1 QVVLQTIVLDDS
13 PTRVVARGQPDGGVL
28 YVGQSLDPEQSAMRT
43 LLLVLLGGGG
53 LGLLLSFI
61 GAWILSGR
69 ALVPIQQAV
78 RRQQE
83 FVADASHE
91 LRTPL
96 TVLRSTTDL
105 LNQHRNRSLES
116 NGELFDDMRA
126 EIARMERLAADLL
139 TLARSDRGEL
149 ELLVAP
155 LDLSELASDVV
166 RRTVPLAQ
174 HADVQL
180 ATGSA
185 AAAVVEADPDR
196 IQQVLLI
203 LLDNAIKHTPA
214 GGRVTVDVDRDGS
227 HATLRV
233 VDTG

>member
-1 QVVLQTIVLDDS
+1 MFVFGVRGSGEVLNPQQIDYTNVEWPTPADRQVVIETVMLEDS

-28 YVGQSLDPEQSAMRT
+28 YVGQNLEPEESAMRT

-53 LGLLLSFI
+53 LGLLLSFL

-69 ALVPIQQAV
+69 ALVPIQQAF

-116 NGELFDDMRA
+116 NGE
-126 EIARMERLAADLL
+126 
-139 TLARSDRGEL
+139 
-149 ELLVAP
+149 
-155 LDLSELASDVV
+155 
-166 RRTVPLAQ
+166 
-174 HADVQL
+174 
-180 ATGSA
+180 
-185 AAAVVEADPDR
+185 
-196 IQQVLLI
+196 
-203 LLDNAIKHTPA
+203 
-214 GGRVTVDVDRDGS
+214 
-227 HATLRV
+227 
-233 VDTG
+233 